1 MNGPVIRTARADD
14 YDAIAIVIDDWWGRS
29 VLPHLPRL
37 FLDHFYRTSLVAEVP
52 AVSLATAR
60 RSLEKISPR
69 EPTEW
74 LAGFLIGFLSPSE
87 SDEAYIHF
95 VGIDPQSRKSGLA
108 RELYERFFAIARAN
122 DRHIVKAIT
131 SSGNDTSIGFHRHLG
146 FTVSGPVRD
155 YNGPGHHL
163 ITFERKI

>member
-1 MNGPVIRTARADD
+1 MNTVPNANGPVIRTARAED
-14 YDAIAIVIDDWWGRS
+14 YDTIAAVIDDWWGRS

-37 FLDHFYRTSLVAEVP
+37 FLDHFHRTSLVAEIAAGAP
-52 AVSLATAR
+52 GELDAYGS
-60 RSLEKISPR
+60 
-69 EPTEW
+69 TEQV
-74 LAGFLIGFLSPSE
+74 AGFLIGFLSPSE

-108 RELYERFFAIARAN
+108 RERYERFFARARAT

-131 SSGNDTSIGFHRHLG
+131 SPSNAASSGFHRHMG
-146 FTVSGPVRD
+146 FTVSAAVRD

-163 ITFERKI
+163 VTFERKI

>member
-1 MNGPVIRTARADD
+1 MNSVQKVNGPVIRAARADD
-14 YDAIAIVIDDWWGRS
+14 YDAIATVIDDWWGRS
-29 VLPHLPRL
+29 VLSHLPRL
-37 FLDHFYRTSLVAEVP
+37 FLDHFHRTSLVAEVP
-52 AVSLATAR
+52 VTR
-60 RSLEKISPR
+60 MR
-69 EPTEW
+69 EPTDW

-95 VGIDPQSRKSGLA
+95 VGVDPQSRKSGLA

-131 SSGNDTSIGFHRHLG
+131 SPGNDASIGFHRHLG
-146 FTVSGPVRD
+146 FTVTGPVRD